1 MIKQI
6 VGDLEIQT
14 QFQSAKDLFLKNLS
28 QSCTSEMNKEVVVK
42 ENPERNFELMVDK
55 HENEESKDIQKA
67 SINSSVCQD
76 VINRYWMEIFNS
88 FKESNNYGSK
98 DNSEDIII
106 PQHLLNEQLNEDF
119 KKIKKSIWYYKSKM
133 LSKDNSSI
141 IKSIFGIKYLIANEI
156 KSCKTVNYSECIGER
171 INPDLSYFNS
181 MFVDLDSVKNSE
193 VVTIDLEN
201 IIFYIK
207 EYWTKWFKR

>member
-1 MIKQI
+1 MTKQI

-76 VINRYWMEIFNS
+76 VINRY
-88 FKESNNYGSK
+88 
-98 DNSEDIII
+98 
-106 PQHLLNEQLNEDF
+106 
-119 KKIKKSIWYYKSKM
+119 
-133 LSKDNSSI
+133 
-141 IKSIFGIKYLIANEI
+141 
-156 KSCKTVNYSECIGER
+156 
-171 INPDLSYFNS
+171 
-181 MFVDLDSVKNSE
+181 
-193 VVTIDLEN
+193 
-201 IIFYIK
+201 
-207 EYWTKWFKR
+207 